1 MTLASD
7 QQLFSLSFFLT
18 LIVCDDITQLSN
30 VDEVN
35 ACCKRLDESIW
46 TENKVWGDYT
56 LISR

>member
-46 TENKVWGDYT
+46 TENKD
-56 LISR
+56 